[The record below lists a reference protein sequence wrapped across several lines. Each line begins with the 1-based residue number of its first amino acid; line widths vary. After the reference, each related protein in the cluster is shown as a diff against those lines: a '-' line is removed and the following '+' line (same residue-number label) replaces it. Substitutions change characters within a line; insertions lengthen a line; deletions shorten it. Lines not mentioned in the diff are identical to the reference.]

1 MLQLSPKCFHMKY
14 PQIRK
19 YIHTDAEK
27 QIPVCHVSE
36 KQNFWL
42 YSASIAIS
50 SPENTR
56 FSFTFMLFNNTRRA
70 FLAEKHLQ
78 LTPFLSEKTNHRQV
92 FHKTQRTILQTPY
105 EDEKLKSHNPPILY
119 TYYTPKNPTTLY
131 SKPG

>member
-1 MLQLSPKCFHMKY
+1 MKY

-19 YIHTDAEK
+19 YIRTGAEK

-36 KQNFWL
+36 KQNFWP
-42 YSASIAIS
+42 YSAPIAIP

-70 FLAEKHLQ
+70 FLSEKHLQ
-78 LTPFLSEKTNHRQV
+78 LTLSSPKKQKNEPSPGFSQDTKGNPSNSIRRRKTEEPQ
-92 FHKTQRTILQTPY
+92 
-105 EDEKLKSHNPPILY
+105 PPILY